1 MSEYAQ
7 VGDFCPKSGCSDY
20 GELQKG
26 NIIKFGKTE
35 AGRQRYLCHSCES
48 TFTETTG
55 TIFYRK
61 RTPERE
67 IMEALALIAEG
78 SRVSS
83 VARVKGHKED
93 TIVEWLRDAAQHA
106 EAIEAEL
113 LKNFRIER
121 GQLDAMWSY
130 VGNKGEK
137 RAIPRQQKA
146 VSSGDPR

>member
-1 MSEYAQ
+1 M
-7 VGDFCPKSGCSDY
+7 
-20 GELQKG
+20 
-26 NIIKFGKTE
+26 
-35 AGRQRYLCHSCES
+35 
-48 TFTETTG
+48 ET
-55 TIFYRK
+55 
-61 RTPERE
+61 
-67 IMEALALIAEG
+67 LALIAEG

-106 EAIEAEL
+106 QAIEAEL